1 MEVHCFFIIPYV
13 VFSIVSPLL
22 CILFLNRE
30 FKYNML
36 MMFSSSIYVNIRLCI
51 NVLLDQTLVHNFC
64 SEPKSIIHHYKRSFN
79 GFVAKL
85 TKAEADKMAG
95 VCRH

>member
-1 MEVHCFFIIPYV
+1 MSLNIHVDD
-13 VFSIVSPLL
+13 VFKFHL
-22 CILFLNRE
+22 
-30 FKYNML
+30 
-36 MMFSSSIYVNIRLCI
+36 LCI

-64 SEPKSIIHHYKRSFN
+64 SEPKFIIHHYKRSFN

-95 VCRH
+95 VCRDSTLPIEKVIYSFST